1 MSIGIGT
8 DGSARENEI
17 RRLSDQALTVRGILG
32 GTGFQLVPDPYHSW
46 DVSPWWPTPVWA
58 GVSFATVSNL
68 IRNVFS
74 VRPANLHFWG
84 ILFSAGLLSFGAPF
98 WYNALKTFSAL
109 KPPSRTKKTRSG
121 AA

>member
-1 MSIGIGT
+1 MST
-8 DGSARENEI
+8 NVSARESEL
-17 RRLSDQALTVRGILG
+17 RRLSDEALTMRGLLT

-58 GVSFATVSNL
+58 GLSFATARNL

-84 ILFSAGLLSFGAPF
+84 ILFSAGLLSLGAPF
-98 WYNALKTFSAL
+98 WYNALKTLSAL
-109 KPPSRTKKTRSG
+109 KPTVANKEDQERRTQ
-121 AA
+121 